1 MKTESCKRLKERFQC
16 NTSEAYLSFMWFI
29 TQDFEAFLRRF
40 QFEQPMIHLLYLSM
54 VEMIRSIMTKFIKK
68 KYLVLEDGSPK
79 NSEDILSVDP
89 LKSEVSSTDFILVPM
104 MLQEYTQSRFILQ
117 KYQLDTP
124 KWKGS
129 NVSEFSTKPIF
140 SEVLL
145 RFQIFCSTFSIR
157 AQMDQ
162 HRYISLVYFIWSGDK
177 TYDCY

>member
-1 MKTESCKRLKERFQC
+1 MKTERYKRLKEQFQC
-16 NTSEAYLSFMWFI
+16 KTSETYLLFMCFVA
-29 TQDFEAFLRRF
+29 QDFEVFLQRL
-40 QFEQPMIHLLYLSM
+40 QFEQQMIHLLYPSM
-54 VEMIRSIMTKFIKK
+54 VEIIRSIMTKFIKK

-79 NSEDILSVDP
+79 KAEGILSVDP
-89 LKSEVSSTDFILVPM
+89 LKSEVSSTDFILVPV

-145 RFQIFCSTFSIR
+145 RFQIFCSIFSIWV
-157 AQMDQ
+157 QMDQ
-162 HRYISLVYFIWSGDK
+162 HRYISLVYFVCSGDK

>member
-54 VEMIRSIMTKFIKK
+54 VEMIWSIMTKFIKK

-79 NSEDILSVDP
+79 KAEDNLSVDT

-140 SEVLL
+140 CEVLL

-162 HRYISLVYFIWSGDK
+162 HRYISHVYFIWSGDK
-177 TYDCY
+177 TYGCY